1 MGSTKT
7 QDLRVLMGLAIKLRA
22 LAEESDDNADTE
34 LFLSAAL
41 ALELRAHHLAYGTA
55 PADPPSCAKL
65 DITC

>member
-7 QDLRVLMGLAIKLRA
+7 QELRALVGLAIKLRA
-22 LAEESDDNADTE
+22 LAGETDENADTE

-41 ALELRAHHLAYGTA
+41 ALESRAHQLAYGTA
-55 PADPPSCAKL
+55 PAGPQSCSRV